1 MTQESD
7 DPPGDPLLDAMR
19 ELEADGLWEFQQ
31 PEAEQRA
38 EVHLQ
43 SGDIRQPWAAC
54 GATVEAEEVG
64 VDPERSCTT
73 RVAGLVTCDRCRQ
86 IIESP

>member
-1 MTQESD
+1 M
-7 DPPGDPLLDAMR
+7 LD
-19 ELEADGLWEFQQ
+19 LEADGLWEFQH
-31 PEAEQRA
+31 PEAGQRA

-64 VDPERSCTT
+64 VAPELSCTT
-73 RVAGLVTCDRCRQ
+73 RVAGLVTCGRCRQ
-86 IIESP
+86 IIEAP